1 MMKKNNKQKITAD
14 ILIAEIVE
22 YYPEV
27 VDFLIEEYEFHCI
40 NCVLAGFETL
50 EEGAQVHGITGSDF
64 KNLINKLNSMAK

>member
-1 MMKKNNKQKITAD
+1 MKKNNKQKITAD